1 MSDVEIIKNKLDALL
16 RRRAVL
22 ARELET
28 ADESL
33 TEARERLI
41 NAPDKRTT
49 DTATVAQGKLS
60 MLQLASAE
68 VDARIAILET
78 QLSEAQ
84 EAARAEDAR
93 ACVEALRQ
101 EREGLQAE
109 YNALRAE
116 LNEQLATGAARLR
129 ELATRHTQAS
139 REIVDLTPGAKQG
152 FVETRIREETL
163 RFGEAIITALQIVQ
177 HEEDR
182 ARIKASSS
190 ARSTS
195 PRLPAA

>member
-1 MSDVEIIKNKLDALL
+1 MNDVETISNKLDAL
-16 RRRAVL
+16 RAQRAALV
-22 ARELET
+22 RELET

-49 DTATVAQGKLS
+49 DTATVAQGKVS

-68 VDARIAILET
+68 VDTRIDTLET
-78 QLSEAQ
+78 QLGEAQ
-84 EAARAEDAR
+84 AAERAASACAR
-93 ACVEALRQ
+93 VAALRQ
-101 EREGLQAE
+101 EREVLQAE

-129 ELATRHTQAS
+129 ELAARHTQAS
-139 REIVDLTPGAKQG
+139 REIVELTPGASAR
-152 FVETRIREETL
+152 FVETRIREESL
-163 RFGEAIITALQIVQ
+163 RFGEAIIMALQIAQ

-182 ARIKASSS
+182 VRIKASLS
-190 ARSTS
+190 ARSMAS
-195 PRLPAA
+195 RLPAA